1 MLLHLNCWRV
11 LTLLSLSLPVTIT
24 SSQRQHRRGVSA
36 TSAILPAHIVLRS
49 DSANNYDGGRND
61 RRYGRGRSG
70 SGGNGRGLRRKWD
83 KNFRPTPDDDVD
95 SLPVLPLGVGAGGD
109 RQLAPTSRDLEPRT
123 LMSLLG
129 EEFDIEFMA
138 ITRPADSMAHPN
150 GTYLYDTSAAINR
163 GFAVRLPRLRGFRIP
178 GSPDSV
184 SRVTIKGRA
193 ARRRAQRYLA
203 AYSYCPVFAR
213 WRDLGRRFWPR
224 WIREGSCRGEQ
235 RARSCSVPPGMTCR
249 PHRSAT
255 KTVLWWHCRTPS
267 RGRPGQAASAL
278 ASSPACGWIPIKYPI
293 ITACKCS
300 C

>member
-1 MLLHLNCWRV
+1 MLLHLGCWR
-11 LTLLSLSLPVTIT
+11 LLILLALALSVAT
-24 SSQRQHRRGVSA
+24 STQRQHRRGASA

-49 DSANNYDGGRND
+49 DSANSFDGGRGD
-61 RRYGRGRSG
+61 RRWRSRSAGGG
-70 SGGNGRGLRRKWD
+70 SRRKWS
-83 KNFRPTPDDDVD
+83 KLRLRPMPDDDID
-95 SLPVLPLGVGAGGD
+95 GLPILPLDVSTVGD
-109 RQLAPTSRDLEPRT
+109 RQLGPTSRDLEPRT
-123 LMSLLG
+123 LTALLG

-138 ITRPADSMAHPN
+138 ITRPTDSLAHPN
-150 GTYLYDTSAAINR
+150 GTYVYDASAVTR

-184 SRVTIKGRA
+184 GRIAIKGRA

-224 WIREGSCRGEQ
+224 WIREGSCRGDQ

-249 PHRSAT
+249 PYRSAT
-255 KTVLWWHCRTPS
+255 KTVLWWHCRTSS
-267 RGRPGQAASAL
+267 RGRPAQ
-278 ASSPACGWIPIKYPI
+278 ASSSLSSSPTCGWIPIKYPI
-293 ITACKCS
+293 IIACKCS

>member
-1 MLLHLNCWRV
+1 MLLHLNCWRA
-11 LTLLSLSLPVTIT
+11 LTLLALTLPVSIT
-24 SSQRQHRRGVSA
+24 SSQRQHRRGVPA

-49 DSANNYDGGRND
+49 DSPNNYDGGRSD
-61 RRYGRGRSG
+61 RRWRGRSG
-70 SGGNGRGLRRKWD
+70 SGGGGRGSRRKWS
-83 KNFRPTPDDDVD
+83 KMLRPSPDDDG
-95 SLPVLPLGVGAGGD
+95 LPVLPLDVGTGAD
-109 RQLAPTSRDLEPRT
+109 RQMGPTSRDLEPRT

-138 ITRPADSMAHPN
+138 IARPTDSMAHPN
-150 GTYLYDTSAAINR
+150 GTYLYDASAAINR

-184 SRVTIKGRA
+184 GRVAIKGRA

-224 WIREGSCRGEQ
+224 WIREGSCRDEQ
-235 RARSCSVPPGMTCR
+235 RGRSCSMPPGMTCR

-255 KTVLWWHCRTPS
+255 KTVLWWHCRTSS
-267 RGRPGQAASAL
+267 RGRPAQSTSAL
-278 ASSPACGWIPIKYPI
+278 ASTPSCGWIPIKYPI

>member
-1 MLLHLNCWRV
+1 MLVDSGCWRL
-11 LTLLSLSLPVTIT
+11 LTLLALVLSSAT
-24 SSQRQHRRGVSA
+24 STQRQHRRGVSS

-49 DSANNYDGGRND
+49 DDNNNFDGGRSD
-61 RRYGRGRSG
+61 RRWRGRGGGG
-70 SGGNGRGLRRKWD
+70 SRGKWSKLRL
-83 KNFRPTPDDDVD
+83 RPIPDDDVD
-95 SLPVLPLGVGAGGD
+95 GLPALPLNLGTGGD
-109 RQLAPTSRDLEPRT
+109 RQLGPTARDLEPRS
-123 LMSLLG
+123 LMALLG

-150 GTYLYDTSAAINR
+150 GTYLYDASTTTR

-184 SRVTIKGRA
+184 GRVSIKGRA

-203 AYSYCPVFAR
+203 AYSYCPVYAR

-235 RARSCSVPPGMTCR
+235 RARSCSMPPGMICR
-249 PHRSAT
+249 PHRSDT
-255 KTVLWWHCRTPS
+255 KTVLWWHCRTSS
-267 RGRPGQAASAL
+267 RGRPGQVSSSLSSAP
-278 ASSPACGWIPIKYPI
+278 SCGWISIKYPI

>member
-1 MLLHLNCWRV
+1 MLLRFGCWRV
-11 LTLLSLSLPVTIT
+11 LTLLALTLSLAATT
-24 SSQRQHRRGVSA
+24 QRQNRRRASS

-49 DSANNYDGGRND
+49 DSVNNFDGGRSD
-61 RRYGRGRSG
+61 RRWRGSG
-70 SGGNGRGLRRKWD
+70 SRRKWS
-83 KNFRPTPDDDVD
+83 KPRLRPTPDDDVD
-95 SLPVLPLGVGAGGD
+95 GLPVLPLDLGTGD
-109 RQLAPTSRDLEPRT
+109 RQLGPTSRDLEPRT
-123 LMSLLG
+123 LTSLLG

-138 ITRPADSMAHPN
+138 ITRPTDSLAHPN
-150 GTYLYDTSAAINR
+150 GTYLYDASTLSR

-178 GSPDSV
+178 GSPDSAG
-184 SRVTIKGRA
+184 RVAIKGRA

-224 WIREGSCRGEQ
+224 WIREGSCRGDQ

-255 KTVLWWHCRTPS
+255 KTVLWWHCRTSS
-267 RGRPGQAASAL
+267 RGRPVQSSSTSAT
-278 ASSPACGWIPIKYPI
+278 PCGWIPIKYPI
-293 ITACKCS
+293 ITSCKCS

>member
-1 MLLHLNCWRV
+1 MLLHSGGCWKALV
-11 LTLLSLSLPVTIT
+11 LLALTMPVSRSTQRHHLRG
-24 SSQRQHRRGVSA
+24 SSG

-49 DSANNYDGGRND
+49 DSDNKLDGGRSD
-61 RRYGRGRSG
+61 RRWRGRSG
-70 SGGNGRGLRRKWD
+70 SSAAGGSRRRWSKLRL
-83 KNFRPTPDDDVD
+83 RPTPDDDVNG
-95 SLPVLPLGVGAGGD
+95 LPVLPLDVDAGAD
-109 RQLAPTSRDLEPRT
+109 RQLGPTSRDLEPRALT
-123 LMSLLG
+123 TLLG

-138 ITRPADSMAHPN
+138 ITRPTDSVAHPN
-150 GTYLYDTSAAINR
+150 GTYLYDASALGR
-163 GFAVRLPRLRGFRIP
+163 GGFPVRLPRLRGFRIP

-184 SRVTIKGRA
+184 RRVAIKGRA

-224 WIREGSCRGEQ
+224 WIREGSCRGDQ

-255 KTVLWWHCRTPS
+255 KTVLWWHCRTS
-267 RGRPGQAASAL
+267 ARGRPGQVTSSLSA
-278 ASSPACGWIPIKYPI
+278 PACGWIPIKYPI

>member
-1 MLLHLNCWRV
+1 MLLHFSCWRLLPLLA
-11 LTLLSLSLPVTIT
+11 LTLSVA
-24 SSQRQHRRGVSA
+24 SSTQRQHRRGVS

-49 DSANNYDGGRND
+49 DSANNFDGGRGD
-61 RRYGRGRSG
+61 RRWRGRGS
-70 SGGNGRGLRRKWD
+70 RRKWT
-83 KNFRPTPDDDVD
+83 KLLRPIPDDDVD
-95 SLPVLPLGVGAGGD
+95 GLPVLPLDVATGAD
-109 RQLAPTSRDLEPRT
+109 RQLGPTSRDLEPRT
-123 LMSLLG
+123 LMELLG
-129 EEFDIEFMA
+129 EEFDIESMA

-150 GTYLYDTSAAINR
+150 GTYIYDSSAINR
-163 GFAVRLPRLRGFRIP
+163 GYAVRRPRLRGFRIP

-184 SRVTIKGRA
+184 GRVAIKGRA

-235 RARSCSVPPGMTCR
+235 RARSCSMPPGMICR

-255 KTVLWWHCRTPS
+255 KTVLWWHCSRTSS
-267 RGRPGQAASAL
+267 RGRPGQGSSSLTSAP
-278 ASSPACGWIPIKYPI
+278 SCGWIQIKYPI

>member
-1 MLLHLNCWRV
+1 MLFHSGCWRV
-11 LTLLSLSLPVTIT
+11 LILLALTLSVAT
-24 SSQRQHRRGVSA
+24 STQRHHRRGVSS

-49 DSANNYDGGRND
+49 DSANDFDGGRSD
-61 RRYGRGRSG
+61 RRGRGRYG
-70 SGGNGRGLRRKWD
+70 SGGGGGSRRKWS
-83 KNFRPTPDDDVD
+83 KYRLRPIPDDDMD
-95 SLPVLPLGVGAGGD
+95 GLPVLPLDGTSGD
-109 RQLAPTSRDLEPRT
+109 RQLGPTSRDLEPRT
-123 LMSLLG
+123 LTALLG

-138 ITRPADSMAHPN
+138 ITRPKDSLAHPN
-150 GTYLYDTSAAINR
+150 GTYLYDASAITR
-163 GFAVRLPRLRGFRIP
+163 GFAIRLPRLRGFRVP

-184 SRVTIKGRA
+184 GRVAIKGRA

-224 WIREGSCRGEQ
+224 WIREGTCRGDQ

-249 PHRSAT
+249 PHQSAT
-255 KTVLWWHCRTPS
+255 KTVLWWYCPRSS
-267 RGRPGQAASAL
+267 RGRPGQG
-278 ASSPACGWIPIKYPI
+278 SSSLSSTPACGWIRIKYPI